1 MEPSVASK
9 ARAATLLLSSRAGE
23 RGWEG
28 RPIQEKCRSHQFMP
42 QVPGDRRTNAHRN
55 ADAQLAIWNLSQG
68 ISVMPATI
76 GTLARKGPEK
86 RPITTAHTPQR
97 SKNLWPFS
105 ISFGYRLS
113 GHMPCIWA

>member
-9 ARAATLLLSSRAGE
+9 ARAATLSLSGRAGE
-23 RGWEG
+23 RGWSG
-28 RPIQEKCRSHQFMP
+28 RSVQENFPSHQLIP
-42 QVPGDRRTNAHRN
+42 HVPGDRRTNAHRH
-55 ADAQLAIWNLSQG
+55 AEAQLAIWNLSQG

-97 SKNLWPFS
+97 SKNLWP
-105 ISFGYRLS
+105 YPETLS
-113 GHMPCIWA
+113 L